1 MDTPT
6 KLQTGRDITL
16 ANNYM
21 KHQVIFFD
29 CYQTLLDVQL
39 DKENQKTNEQQ
50 GWEEFVNL
58 LAKNH
63 GIKIGAVDFL
73 NLLEKRKVDFY
84 SNKDKTIHHH
94 NLLTLI
100 SEVIEKELK
109 SKLSEEKISVLIYEY
124 RKISRGY
131 VKLYPKVS
139 ETLARLSEKYI
150 LSIASYTQSSF
161 TQPELKELGIE
172 KYFSYFIFSS
182 DIGFRKESTE
192 FYKKCLQIVGKNP
205 MDCVMVGDN
214 YREDVSVPSQLGI
227 KAVWIKNPVTH
238 SKHSDLLTIE
248 ARGVIDLQEFYRLP
262 EVIDGIFKK

>member
-1 MDTPT
+1 M
-6 KLQTGRDITL
+6 KLQTGKDIIL
-16 ANNYM
+16 VNNYM

-172 KYFSYFIFSS
+172 KIFFLFYFFFGY
-182 DIGFRKESTE
+182 
-192 FYKKCLQIVGKNP
+192 
-205 MDCVMVGDN
+205 
-214 YREDVSVPSQLGI
+214 
-227 KAVWIKNPVTH
+227 WI
-238 SKHSDLLTIE
+238 S
-248 ARGVIDLQEFYRLP
+248 
-262 EVIDGIFKK
+262 